1 MLRKNCLILNFTANS
16 YHWGCFGT
24 SIEIYNTLVERGYY
38 VNYLPVEQT
47 HTPLPELP
55 QQISDF
61 DSSSIAK
68 RFTTANMPIVRA
80 ITQADLVLCNGEGT
94 LHEHALGPWQLLYLR
109 YFAKKYAN
117 KTVALINHS
126 AYPSGNLE
134 PSEKVD
140 QFYGEILKHLD
151 LVASREIHSTQIL
164 KRLGV
169 NAVQSFDCL
178 PRFIARNGY
187 KRSVSHDGP
196 IILAGGVSLN
206 NIMAKQ
212 LAAALHPLLEGDRKA
227 VYLAGA
233 KNNPAPEDLKHF
245 EQMKSELPQLELLNA
260 SDMDEWID
268 GISSASLLV
277 SARFHHTIAAASL
290 QTPVVCL
297 PSNTP
302 KIEGICSMLGLEP
315 PIPPTEP
322 DWQSRVQAA
331 SERALRGNQ
340 PVMTDETWQTILNLG
355 EANFLNL

>member
-24 SIEIYNTLVERGYY
+24 SIEIYDTLVERGYY

-55 QQISDF
+55 QQIPDF
-61 DSSSIAK
+61 DSSEVAK
-68 RFTTANMPIVRA
+68 RFTAANMPIVRA

-94 LHEHALGPWQLLYLR
+94 LHEHALGPWQLLYLM

-126 AYPSGNLE
+126 AYPSGSLE

-151 LVASREIHSTQIL
+151 LVASREVHSTQVL
-164 KRLGV
+164 KRLGI

-178 PRFIARNGY
+178 PLFIARNGY
-187 KRSVSHDGP
+187 DRTVSPDGP
-196 IILAGGVSLN
+196 IILSGGVSLN
-206 NIMAKQ
+206 NALAGE
-212 LAAALHPLLEGDRKA
+212 LAAALHPLVDGDRKA

-233 KNNPAPEDLKHF
+233 KSSPAPEDLKHF
-245 EQMKSELPQLELLNA
+245 EQMKSEIPKLELLNA
-260 SDMDEWID
+260 QDIDTWID
-268 GISSASLLV
+268 VIGSASLLV

-290 QTPVVCL
+290 QTPLVCL

-315 PIPPTEP
+315 PISPTEA
-322 DWQSRVQAA
+322 DWQSKVQAA
-331 SERALRGNQ
+331 SERALRDTA
-340 PVMTDETWQTILNLG
+340 PVVREEILQSILKLG
-355 EANFLNL
+355 KANFLNL